1 MSAALQIV
9 TILFSS
15 EFKKSK
21 VAVSDG
27 IEEAGLVCVLSGV
40 LSEDMKKD
48 VSSFW
53 TVGGEKKPIA
63 PIVSGIAPKVSGIAP
78 KVSVIAPKV
87 SGIAPI
93 VPV

>member
-1 MSAALQIV
+1 M
-9 TILFSS
+9 
-15 EFKKSK
+15 
-21 VAVSDG
+21 SDG

-53 TVGGEKKPIA
+53 TIGGEEKPIA

-78 KVSVIAPKV
+78 IVSGIAPKV
-87 SGIAPI
+87 SGIARYTRYCTLSI
-93 VPV
+93 RYCTYRIRYCTIY